1 MTEFGE
7 VVIIKGINASIEDGI
22 NHISKVVSALENDD
36 LKRLSEKL
44 RSLRHYVHEF
54 EYWVDNKVRAQ
65 IEVEAERK
73 VKAMIEA
80 GFSFNAVTID
90 NVRFLIGGAGE
101 IQKCDPRH
109 RMTSFL
115 FKHQKLL
122 KWK

>member
-7 VVIIKGINASIEDGI
+7 VVIIKGINASIEEGI

-44 RSLRHYVHEF
+44 RSLRHYAHEF
-54 EYWVDNKVRAQ
+54 EYWVDNKVRTQ

-101 IQKCDPRH
+101 IQKCDPRQEH
-109 RMTSFL
+109 DELPF
-115 FKHQKLL
+115 
-122 KWK
+122 